1 MLHHFSLGTVD
12 LARSTAFYDAV
23 PATPGYARA
32 FVLDPDGHRPEA
44 VIDDPQ

>member
-12 LARSTAFYDAV
+12 LARSTVFCDAV

-32 FVLDPDGHRPEA
+32 FVLDPDGRRLEA
-44 VIDDPQ
+44 VINDPQ